1 MSANILGML
10 AMSSVTSKIHT
21 CTALNR
27 LECWT
32 TRLPQEA
39 PDTDWPDL
47 ETQFLHSFRAS
58 DEASR
63 IVKLRM
69 SDEDKLAMED
79 ADQELVVSFTALLRS
94 L

>member
-1 MSANILGML
+1 M
-10 AMSSVTSKIHT
+10 
-21 CTALNR
+21 
-27 LECWT
+27 
-32 TRLPQEA
+32 
-39 PDTDWPDL
+39 
-47 ETQFLHSFRAS
+47 ETQFLNSFRAS